1 MKFDSK
7 CHLSTKLFAEHSK
20 IASQPIN
27 WKVNKC
33 HFVVLVVNKCH
44 FVVLVVNKCHFVVLV
59 VNKCHF
65 VVLVV
70 NKCHFVVIVVRK
82 RSRNDFTLLK
92 RVLKLCNNVA
102 NYGTN
107 YSVSCWALLK
117 PSLTQK
123 SRKQNVF
130 SLLSFELI
138 HEERWKN
145 DWSAYSK
152 LSFFYATF
160 LFLLFCIFF
169 GRMTYIGNYFTPI
182 GLKSLSSLW
191 PLFWAAYAI
200 TVTSSFLPASKGLAL
215 TPGTPSE
222 SLLMQEIW
230 G

>member
-70 NKCHFVVIVVRK
+70 NKCHFVVLVVRK

-102 NYGTN
+102 NYGTM
-107 YSVSCWALLK
+107 VICLLVRDAK
-117 PSLTQK
+117 WWEIVFEAHFCFVANQEREF
-123 SRKQNVF
+123 RKGD
-130 SLLSFELI
+130 
-138 HEERWKN
+138 K
-145 DWSAYSK
+145 
-152 LSFFYATF
+152 
-160 LFLLFCIFF
+160 
-169 GRMTYIGNYFTPI
+169 
-182 GLKSLSSLW
+182 
-191 PLFWAAYAI
+191 
-200 TVTSSFLPASKGLAL
+200 L
-215 TPGTPSE
+215 TPPQRAKRVIKGE
-222 SLLMQEIW
+222 

>member
-102 NYGTN
+102 NYGT
-107 YSVSCWALLK
+107 K
-117 PSLTQK
+117 P
-123 SRKQNVF
+123 VA
-130 SLLSFELI
+130 
-138 HEERWKN
+138 
-145 DWSAYSK
+145 AY
-152 LSFFYATF
+152 
-160 LFLLFCIFF
+160 
-169 GRMTYIGNYFTPI
+169 
-182 GLKSLSSLW
+182 LKSFLSCYRKNVAVAFWDIQNSEDTWLFRIFRISALFH
-191 PLFWAAYAI
+191 PLI
-200 TVTSSFLPASKGLAL
+200 TLFK
-215 TPGTPSE
+215 
-222 SLLMQEIW
+222 
-230 G
+230 

>member
-107 YSVSCWALLK
+107 GHW
-117 PSLTQK
+117 
-123 SRKQNVF
+123 
-130 SLLSFELI
+130 
-138 HEERWKN
+138 
-145 DWSAYSK
+145 
-152 LSFFYATF
+152 
-160 LFLLFCIFF
+160 
-169 GRMTYIGNYFTPI
+169 
-182 GLKSLSSLW
+182 
-191 PLFWAAYAI
+191 
-200 TVTSSFLPASKGLAL
+200 SSFKISFHVKN
-215 TPGTPSE
+215 SSNE
-222 SLLMQEIW
+222 MMQFVLNFYGKLGILEVV
-230 G
+230 

>member
-107 YSVSCWALLK
+107 ELVYLFNVALLIK
-117 PSLTQK
+117 SLKNGLSTFYPSSSILRLVDHEIYVLLYNELIIEHELIRYYVHETWVHRK
-123 SRKQNVF
+123 HFYSRK
-130 SLLSFELI
+130 
-138 HEERWKN
+138 
-145 DWSAYSK
+145 
-152 LSFFYATF
+152 
-160 LFLLFCIFF
+160 
-169 GRMTYIGNYFTPI
+169 
-182 GLKSLSSLW
+182 
-191 PLFWAAYAI
+191 
-200 TVTSSFLPASKGLAL
+200 
-215 TPGTPSE
+215 
-222 SLLMQEIW
+222 
-230 G
+230 

>member
-107 YSVSCWALLK
+107 IIFVVFPSTCPYVSGPFPDWLGCLR
-117 PSLTQK
+117 PQ
-123 SRKQNVF
+123 R
-130 SLLSFELI
+130 SFCSCHHRRILQS
-138 HEERWKN
+138 H
-145 DWSAYSK
+145 S
-152 LSFFYATF
+152 
-160 LFLLFCIFF
+160 
-169 GRMTYIGNYFTPI
+169 G
-182 GLKSLSSLW
+182 
-191 PLFWAAYAI
+191 
-200 TVTSSFLPASKGLAL
+200 V
-215 TPGTPSE
+215 
-222 SLLMQEIW
+222 
-230 G
+230 

>member
-70 NKCHFVVIVVRK
+70 NKCHFVVLVVRK

-102 NYGTN
+102 NYGT
-107 YSVSCWALLK
+107 
-117 PSLTQK
+117 K
-123 SRKQNVF
+123 SH
-130 SLLSFELI
+130 I
-138 HEERWKN
+138 HG
-145 DWSAYSK
+145 SASTVTYRRPPSK
-152 LSFFYATF
+152 LWRIACNVDPKSIIAFHFHLWSTKGLSLETF
-160 LFLLFCIFF
+160 VWNKYVYLYTNRFIE
-169 GRMTYIGNYFTPI
+169 
-182 GLKSLSSLW
+182 KLSSSSSNFWWTNTSITNGRCNFIDAQLLIFRGRFLK
-191 PLFWAAYAI
+191 LFGY
-200 TVTSSFLPASKGLAL
+200 FLRKISY
-215 TPGTPSE
+215 
-222 SLLMQEIW
+222 
-230 G
+230 

>member
-70 NKCHFVVIVVRK
+70 NKCHFVVLVVRK

-107 YSVSCWALLK
+107 
-117 PSLTQK
+117 
-123 SRKQNVF
+123 VF
-130 SLLSFELI
+130 
-138 HEERWKN
+138 
-145 DWSAYSK
+145 
-152 LSFFYATF
+152 
-160 LFLLFCIFF
+160 
-169 GRMTYIGNYFTPI
+169 NYFDRI
-182 GLKSLSSLW
+182 KSIIIQDWQLSGSRQSLRISSLPMG
-191 PLFWAAYAI
+191 PLARGTLMLNKRI
-200 TVTSSFLPASKGLAL
+200 KTDNPSDFLSVPLYFAK
-215 TPGTPSE
+215 
-222 SLLMQEIW
+222 
-230 G
+230 

>member
-70 NKCHFVVIVVRK
+70 RK

-107 YSVSCWALLK
+107 YFRVSNNRTFAFTNFQLK
-117 PSLTQK
+117 WVIPFTCLAFKLILKVLNWSFTISSTTSNCPFLQAQFLHLSNK
-123 SRKQNVF
+123 SQ
-130 SLLSFELI
+130 SF
-138 HEERWKN
+138 K
-145 DWSAYSK
+145 
-152 LSFFYATF
+152 
-160 LFLLFCIFF
+160 
-169 GRMTYIGNYFTPI
+169 
-182 GLKSLSSLW
+182 
-191 PLFWAAYAI
+191 
-200 TVTSSFLPASKGLAL
+200 V
-215 TPGTPSE
+215 
-222 SLLMQEIW
+222 
-230 G
+230 

>member
-27 WKVNKC
+27 WK
-33 HFVVLVVNKCH
+33 VNKCH

-102 NYGTN
+102 NYGTKLFFPN
-107 YSVSCWALLK
+107 NSICLNGIYW
-117 PSLTQK
+117 
-123 SRKQNVF
+123 R
-130 SLLSFELI
+130 
-138 HEERWKN
+138 
-145 DWSAYSK
+145 AY
-152 LSFFYATF
+152 
-160 LFLLFCIFF
+160 FLLLLLFF
-169 GRMTYIGNYFTPI
+169 SNTCHHKFPC
-182 GLKSLSSLW
+182 K
-191 PLFWAAYAI
+191 AA
-200 TVTSSFLPASKGLAL
+200 
-215 TPGTPSE
+215 E
-222 SLLMQEIW
+222 EINCKFFHYCHPCDHK
-230 G
+230 

>member
-7 CHLSTKLFAEHSK
+7 CHLSTKKFAEHSK

-70 NKCHFVVIVVRK
+70 NKCHFVVLVVRK

-102 NYGTN
+102 NYGTKFI
-107 YSVSCWALLK
+107 LL
-117 PSLTQK
+117 LCI
-123 SRKQNVF
+123 
-130 SLLSFELI
+130 SFENETIKGFAQHCDIMWKLHGWFGSPIPLI
-138 HEERWKN
+138 ICC
-145 DWSAYSK
+145 
-152 LSFFYATF
+152 F
-160 LFLLFCIFF
+160 
-169 GRMTYIGNYFTPI
+169 
-182 GLKSLSSLW
+182 LSSMREIVHG
-191 PLFWAAYAI
+191 FIVVAAAAAKLYRPI
-200 TVTSSFLPASKGLAL
+200 
-215 TPGTPSE
+215 
-222 SLLMQEIW
+222 
-230 G
+230 

>member
-70 NKCHFVVIVVRK
+70 RK

-102 NYGTN
+102 NYGTKLFY
-107 YSVSCWALLK
+107 YSTSKASQVSNGLSKGWEWLQLPSSLMNEILISFIDFLK
-117 PSLTQK
+117 PWSYSIVMSK
-123 SRKQNVF
+123 S
-130 SLLSFELI
+130 
-138 HEERWKN
+138 
-145 DWSAYSK
+145 
-152 LSFFYATF
+152 
-160 LFLLFCIFF
+160 
-169 GRMTYIGNYFTPI
+169 
-182 GLKSLSSLW
+182 
-191 PLFWAAYAI
+191 
-200 TVTSSFLPASKGLAL
+200 
-215 TPGTPSE
+215 
-222 SLLMQEIW
+222 
-230 G
+230 

>member
-107 YSVSCWALLK
+107 VNTLLRFFRIFFEK
-117 PSLTQK
+117 RT
-123 SRKQNVF
+123 F
-130 SLLSFELI
+130 SDFFSYL
-138 HEERWKN
+138 WKN
-145 DWSAYSK
+145 LVKSNISIFGTWLQD
-152 LSFFYATF
+152 ATR
-160 LFLLFCIFF
+160 LLHH
-169 GRMTYIGNYFTPI
+169 P
-182 GLKSLSSLW
+182 
-191 PLFWAAYAI
+191 
-200 TVTSSFLPASKGLAL
+200 
-215 TPGTPSE
+215 
-222 SLLMQEIW
+222 
-230 G
+230 

>member
-70 NKCHFVVIVVRK
+70 RK

-102 NYGTN
+102 NYGTKVFLWCLYCCYYCFLGSISLVGIFSQFLRYMTLAYSYHHHHFGTLYYFSFPSFLTKSIFSSLN
-107 YSVSCWALLK
+107 YSV
-117 PSLTQK
+117 
-123 SRKQNVF
+123 
-130 SLLSFELI
+130 
-138 HEERWKN
+138 WKGV
-145 DWSAYSK
+145 K
-152 LSFFYATF
+152 
-160 LFLLFCIFF
+160 
-169 GRMTYIGNYFTPI
+169 
-182 GLKSLSSLW
+182 
-191 PLFWAAYAI
+191 
-200 TVTSSFLPASKGLAL
+200 
-215 TPGTPSE
+215 
-222 SLLMQEIW
+222 
-230 G
+230 

>member
-7 CHLSTKLFAEHSK
+7 CHLSTKKFAEHSK

-102 NYGTN
+102 NYGTKN
-107 YSVSCWALLK
+107 NKGLLYLENVIKWGTSVFG
-117 PSLTQK
+117 K
-123 SRKQNVF
+123 SEKKADTKHFLN
-130 SLLSFELI
+130 LLSDDL
-138 HEERWKN
+138 
-145 DWSAYSK
+145 
-152 LSFFYATF
+152 
-160 LFLLFCIFF
+160 
-169 GRMTYIGNYFTPI
+169 
-182 GLKSLSSLW
+182 
-191 PLFWAAYAI
+191 
-200 TVTSSFLPASKGLAL
+200 
-215 TPGTPSE
+215 
-222 SLLMQEIW
+222 
-230 G
+230 